1 MHWRV
6 VMALSKMYCVAKK
19 HLVGFE
25 LPLVLQ
31 GQVHM
36 TAKRPQTGPDLDR
49 KRPDHQSGLFTF
61 WIAKTAKNRLHRTG
75 YDRSL
80 TRPTQPRITLPR
92 GIKTHQKLSKSVKNW
107 VRYHQNRVLKRKE
120 LFNTRFWWYLTQFLA
135 DWLNFWC
142 VLMPRGRERC
152 IKGDN
157 NQSWPVWTMV
167 FT

>member
-1 MHWRV
+1 
-6 VMALSKMYCVAKK
+6 
-19 HLVGFE
+19 
-25 LPLVLQ
+25 VLQ

-92 GIKTHQKLSKSVKNW
+92 GIKTHQKLSKSVKN
-107 VRYHQNRVLKRKE
+107 
-120 LFNTRFWWYLTQFLA
+120 
-135 DWLNFWC
+135 
-142 VLMPRGRERC
+142 
-152 IKGDN
+152 
-157 NQSWPVWTMV
+157 
-167 FT
+167 